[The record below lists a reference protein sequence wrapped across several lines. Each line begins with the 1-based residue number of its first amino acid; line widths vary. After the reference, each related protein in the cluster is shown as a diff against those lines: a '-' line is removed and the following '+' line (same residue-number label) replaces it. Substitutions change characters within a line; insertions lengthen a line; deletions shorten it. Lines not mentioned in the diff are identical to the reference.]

1 MLSLPAHLRVRT
13 TKPQQRAMRKM
24 RTRWWYQGKPNQEVR
39 NLTLEVKIKAE
50 EQ

>member
-1 MLSLPAHLRVRT
+1 MLSLPVHLRVRT
-13 TKPQQRAMRKM
+13 TKLQQEVMRKM
-24 RTRWWYQGKPNQEVR
+24 TKRWWYRGKLNQEVR